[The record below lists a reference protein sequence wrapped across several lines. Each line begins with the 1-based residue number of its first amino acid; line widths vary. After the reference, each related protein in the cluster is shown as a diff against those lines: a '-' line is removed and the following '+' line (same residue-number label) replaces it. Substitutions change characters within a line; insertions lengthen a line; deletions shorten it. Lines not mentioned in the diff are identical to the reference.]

1 MMTERAFNGN
11 RIATKRVFIGV
22 GHGGKDPGAV
32 KYVKESEANLQM
44 ALGMKEEL
52 EKYGITVGISRTRE
66 EDDPLSEE
74 IKEAN
79 AFKPDIAV
87 EVHNNAG
94 GGDGF
99 EVYYQTNGYKAQS
112 MKLAQCIEARVKAS
126 GQKSRG
132 IKTKLNSSGTDYFG
146 WCRQV
151 NCPAVLCEGF
161 FVDNAADSA
170 DYNTTAEQKAYG
182 KVYALGVLDY
192 LGIKENP
199 QTGAQPP
206 QTTPQDKPESLPY
219 TVQVGAF
226 TNRVN
231 AASMQNKLSG
241 MGYYAFVTGENST
254 DRVCVGKFAD
264 KGTAQKTADDL
275 KKKGIAGFVTTI

>member
-1 MMTERAFNGN
+1 M
-11 RIATKRVFIGV
+11 TKRVFIGV

-32 KYVKESEANLQM
+32 GYVKESEANLQM

-66 EDDPLSEE
+66 ENDQLSEE
-74 IKEAN
+74 IREAN

-99 EVYYQTNGYKAQS
+99 EVYRQTNGYAEQS
-112 MKLAQCIEARVKAS
+112 LKLARCIETRVKAS

-132 IKTKLNSSGTDYFG
+132 VKTKLNSSGTDYFG

-151 NCPAVLCEGF
+151 QCPAVLCEGF
-161 FVDNAADSA
+161 FVDNLADSA
-170 DYNTTAEQKAYG
+170 DHNTTAEQKAYG

-226 TNRVN
+226 RNTVN
-231 AASMQNKLSG
+231 AMAMLNRLSD
-241 MGYYAFVTGENST
+241 MGYFVFITFTTRTNDT
-254 DRVCVGKFAD
+254 NRVCVGKFAD

>member
-1 MMTERAFNGN
+1 M
-11 RIATKRVFIGV
+11 TKRVFIGV

-66 EDDPLSEE
+66 ENDPLSEE
-74 IKEAN
+74 IREAN

-126 GQKSRG
+126 GQNTHG
-132 IKTKLNSSGTDYFG
+132 PNGLKTKLNSSGTDYFG

-151 NCPAVLCEGF
+151 QCPAVLCEGF

-206 QTTPQDKPESLPY
+206 HTTPQDKPESLSY

-226 TNRVN
+226 SSIVN
-231 AASMQNKLSG
+231 ATALKNKLSD
-241 MGYYAFVTGENST
+241 MGYYAFVTAENST